1 MNPAEA
7 LTHTGIHLQGDPTR
21 VVTKFF
27 VAGQED
33 VNPGDSRAAPVIQR
47 VLELSESD
55 VAAALVDLDER
66 FLSRHVALHDTFR
79 DHAAML
85 TSRLDGASD
94 ISPARALLLGASFT
108 NEFAIEGAAL
118 CNPSAV
124 LAPVQDDS
132 SDAQFVMSVR
142 SIGEGHR
149 SSVGFRTGRLSAAGA
164 VTVDDPSPFPIL
176 AAATPALNHRAVFHA
191 HLAALGGELE
201 STMFV
206 LDELPDR
213 FDDVQLRQ
221 RFAALTADDATRTH
235 VDEIIGRMR
244 ALSKSSYTVEFPQAS
259 DLSER
264 VLWPQSPAESHGME
278 DARFVRFTR
287 DDGSVTYFG
296 TYTAYDGFGIAQH
309 LLDTDDFRSFGVSPM
324 AGPAAIGKG
333 LALFPRKIAGR
344 YVALSRS
351 DRETN
356 AIAFSDDLHCWN
368 TSEVIQTPCH
378 PWEIIQLGNCGS
390 PIETD
395 AGWLVLT
402 HGVGAM
408 RTYSIGALLLD
419 IDHPEQVLAHSAQP
433 LLAPAE
439 GHRDGYVPNVVYSC
453 GGFAHGDTLLLPY
466 GIADQSIGVATVSIS
481 LLLASLTRG

>member
-1 MNPAEA
+1 
-7 LTHTGIHLQGDPTR
+7 
-21 VVTKFF
+21 
-27 VAGQED
+27 
-33 VNPGDSRAAPVIQR
+33 
-47 VLELSESD
+47 
-55 VAAALVDLDER
+55 
-66 FLSRHVALHDTFR
+66 
-79 DHAAML
+79 
-85 TSRLDGASD
+85 
-94 ISPARALLLGASFT
+94 
-108 NEFAIEGAAL
+108 
-118 CNPSAV
+118 
-124 LAPVQDDS
+124 
-132 SDAQFVMSVR
+132 
-142 SIGEGHR
+142 
-149 SSVGFRTGRLSAAGA
+149 
-164 VTVDDPSPFPIL
+164 
-176 AAATPALNHRAVFHA
+176 
-191 HLAALGGELE
+191 
-201 STMFV
+201 V
-206 LDELPDR
+206 LDELPER
-213 FDDVQLRQ
+213 FDDADLRK

-235 VDEIIGRMR
+235 VDEIIGWMR
-244 ALSKSSYTVEFPQAS
+244 RLAKSSYSVEFPADS

-296 TYTAYDGFGIAQH
+296 TYTAYDGAGIAQH
-309 LLDTDDFRSFGVSPM
+309 LLTTDDFRSFGVSSM

-333 LALFPRKIAGR
+333 LALFPRTIAGR

-356 AIAFSDDLHCWN
+356 AIAFSDDLRCWN

-390 PIETD
+390 PIETED
-395 AGWLVLT
+395 GWLVLT

-419 IDHPEQVLAHSAQP
+419 LEHPERVLAHSAQP

-453 GGFAHGDTLLLPY
+453 GGFAHGDTLVLPY

-481 LLLASLTRG
+481 RLLASLTRG

>member
-1 MNPAEA
+1 VNPAEA
-7 LTHTGIHLQGDPTR
+7 LTHTGIHLLGDPTR

-47 VLELSESD
+47 VLELSEED
-55 VAAALVDLDER
+55 VALALADLDER
-66 FLSRHVALHDTFR
+66 FLSRHVALHATFR

-85 TSRLDGASD
+85 TSRLDSASE
-94 ISPARALLLGASFT
+94 ISPGRALLLGAAFT

-124 LAPVQDDS
+124 LGPVQDGS
-132 SDAQFVMSVR
+132 GDAAFVMSVR

-149 SSVGFRTGRLSAAGA
+149 SSVGFRTGTLSASGA
-164 VTVDDPSPFPIL
+164 VTVNDPSPFPII
-176 AAATPALNHRAVFHA
+176 AAATPALNHRAVFQA

-201 STMFV
+201 STLFV
-206 LDELPDR
+206 LDELPER
-213 FDDVQLRQ
+213 FDDTHLRQ

-235 VDEIIGRMR
+235 VDEIVGRMR
-244 ALSKSSYTVEFPQAS
+244 ALSRSSYSVEFPAES
-259 DLSER
+259 ELSER

-287 DDGSVTYFG
+287 DDGTVTYYA

-309 LLDTDDFRSFGVSPM
+309 LISTDDFCSFEVSPM

-356 AIAFSDDLHCWN
+356 AIAFSDDLRCWN

-419 IDHPEQVLAHSAQP
+419 IDQPERVLAHSAQP

-466 GIADQSIGVATVSIS
+466 GIADQSIGVATVSIK